1 MILAK
6 LDVESCYLVTY
17 LAYEGL
23 ALVLL
28 YYLYFGAIDN
38 DVCLYVRSCTVGG
51 CTKGR
56 KYNRCV
62 FLKNELGLVPNANF
76 HKESIC

>member
-6 LDVESCYLVTY
+6 IGCGKLLFCYLFGY
-17 LAYEGL
+17 GGL
-23 ALVLL
+23 GLVLL
-28 YYLYFGAIDN
+28 NYLHFGAIDN

-62 FLKNELGLVPNANF
+62 FLKYELGLVPNANF
-76 HKESIC
+76 HKEIIC